1 LIKQRKYLSLYQ
13 LLTNEKPSQQ
23 NELIQN
29 SSYKAMNNVEDSAF
43 KPLNNSEDSL
53 FKTTNN
59 TEDVKLSN
67 EDIVEEK

>member
-1 LIKQRKYLSLYQ
+1 
-13 LLTNEKPSQQ
+13 
-23 NELIQN
+23 
-29 SSYKAMNNVEDSAF
+29 MNNVEDSAF